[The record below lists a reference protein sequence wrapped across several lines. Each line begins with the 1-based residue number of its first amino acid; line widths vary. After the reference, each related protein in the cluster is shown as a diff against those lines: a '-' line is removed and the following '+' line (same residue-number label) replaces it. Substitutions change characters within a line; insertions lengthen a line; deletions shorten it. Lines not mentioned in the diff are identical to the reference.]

1 MDATKSDPTPFQKFD
16 ALTRVVMSVPK
27 SELDRRAEIDRKQ
40 RDARKADK
48 KH

>member
-1 MDATKSDPTPFQKFD
+1 MKPQSSDPTPFQKFD
-16 ALTRVVMSVPK
+16 AFTRSVMSVPK
-27 SELDRRAEIDRKQ
+27 AELDRRAEIDRKQ

>member
-1 MDATKSDPTPFQKFD
+1 MNHKSSDPTPFEKFD
-16 ALTRVVMSVPK
+16 AFTRSVMSVPK
-27 SELDRRAEIDRKQ
+27 SELDRRAEIARKQ